1 MKRLAGP
8 VTYWTKEWDEVLQL
22 VVVFISPATF
32 IVTEHMV
39 EHIGVKRT
47 LKAIMP
53 IKLNTINFLK
63 VGFIKSI
70 YVF

>member
-1 MKRLAGP
+1 MGINMKRPAGP
-8 VTYWTKEWDEVLQL
+8 ITNWTKEWDEVLQL

-39 EHIGVKRT
+39 EHTGVKRT

-53 IKLNTINFLK
+53 IKLNTTNFLK
-63 VGFIKSI
+63 VRFIK
-70 YVF
+70 